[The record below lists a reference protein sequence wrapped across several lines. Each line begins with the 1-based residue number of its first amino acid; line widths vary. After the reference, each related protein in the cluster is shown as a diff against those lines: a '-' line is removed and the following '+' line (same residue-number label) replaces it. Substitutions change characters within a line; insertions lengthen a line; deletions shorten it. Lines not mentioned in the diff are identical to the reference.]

1 MTWLATTVFAA
12 AVAGPL
18 VASPPAGTP
27 PPEAQAPA
35 TDDAALAARLARART
50 AMLTGAT
57 RPGDLIAEI
66 QAILAADPGLAEAHL
81 LLGLA
86 YRTVGS
92 DMLAEAVAEF
102 RQGLALDP
110 TLVGG
115 RFYLASAYLDL
126 GRPER
131 AREELQIALEQT
143 PGQTQF
149 MALLAEAER
158 RSGNAERAL
167 ELARQIPAGDRAA
180 PEAGYYASM
189 ALLDLGRRD
198 EAITELE
205 TLITSGVSSPDVM
218 TVLGIAYVDAG
229 RNDDAV
235 RMLGP
240 AADATPTRP
249 DLRVALAR
257 AHRQAGRLDEAEAEL
272 ARALPPGANRE
283 ASSFYESVDAD
294 IHVQTAL
301 IRMAQNRLDD
311 AEAELTAALGL
322 RPTHGPTHV
331 HLAEL
336 YLRQNRRALAIEHA
350 SAAVDAGESLPVDL
364 AAIVPPRQKGSE

>member
-1 MTWLATTVFAA
+1 MQGLLSRAFAA
-12 AVAGPL
+12 AMAGL
-18 VASPPAGTP
+18 VMVVLPAMASVRQQNPAS
-27 PPEAQAPA
+27 EQE
-35 TDDAALAARLARART
+35 LAARLARART
-50 AMLTGAT
+50 AILSGAT

-66 QAILAADPGLAEAHL
+66 QAILGADPTLAEAHL

-110 TLVGG
+110 TLVAG
-115 RFYLASAYLDL
+115 RFYLASAYLEL
-126 GRPER
+126 GRAER
-131 AREELQIALEQT
+131 AREELEAALEHT

-158 RSGNAERAL
+158 RSGNTTRAL
-167 ELARQIPAGDRAA
+167 ELARQIPDGDRSA
-180 PEAGYYASM
+180 PQARYYGAM
-189 ALLDLGRRD
+189 ALMDLGRRD
-198 EAITELE
+198 EAIAELE
-205 TLITSGVSSPDVM
+205 ALIKAGVSPPDVM

-257 AHRQAGRLDEAEAEL
+257 AHRQAGRLEQAEAEL

-283 ASSFYESVDAD
+283 ASSFYEAVEAD
-294 IHVQTAL
+294 VHVQTAL
-301 IRMAQNRLDD
+301 IRMAQDRIDE
-311 AEAELTAALGL
+311 AEVELTAALAL
-322 RPTHGPTHV
+322 RPTHGPTHR
-331 HLAEL
+331 HLSEL
-336 YLRQNRRALAIEHA
+336 YLRQNRRDVAATHA
-350 SAAVDAGESLPVDL
+350 AAARQAGETLPDDL
-364 AAIVPPRQKGSE
+364 AALLAAQPAQ